1 LDRLKEAGGDL
12 LKTIGDEAMG
22 AVRERVSN
30 VTDRLEGVA
39 NGNPV
44 ATAALRATSA
54 KSEGKSPTGGA
65 IKGLFS
71 GLTQKVF
78 GGGGGADKATKAMN
92 IVDSIDV
99 GVPIRVA
106 YNQWTQFGEFPSFM
120 KKVESVETAEDNK
133 LNWKAQVFWSHRT
146 WEATIQKQVPDE
158 CIVWRSKGP
167 KGHVDGAVTF
177 HELGPNLTRILL
189 ILEYYPQGLFERTGN
204 LWRAQGRRARLEFK
218 HFRRHIMTRTI
229 LNPDEVEGWRGR
241 IEDGEVVQ
249 THDDALEEEQQA
261 QAEGAEGEET
271 AEYEEEGAEPGE
283 GDEAAEYEEE
293 GAEPGEG
300 DEAAEYEEEGA
311 EPGEGDET
319 AEYEEEG
326 AEEYEGGE
334 EPADE
339 EQDAVAE
346 DEEASAEAEA
356 PEGDEQVDEDV
367 EEAGEETPP
376 AEPSSPPSRRRRRP
390 A

>member
-1 LDRLKEAGGDL
+1 VE
-12 LKTIGDEAMG
+12 
-22 AVRERVSN
+22 
-30 VTDRLEGVA
+30 
-39 NGNPV
+39 
-44 ATAALRATSA
+44 
-54 KSEGKSPTGGA
+54 
-65 IKGLFS
+65 
-71 GLTQKVF
+71 
-78 GGGGGADKATKAMN
+78 
-92 IVDSIDV
+92 SIDV

-120 KKVESVETAEDNK
+120 KKVENVETAEENK
-133 LNWKAQVFWSHRT
+133 LNWKAQVFLSHRS

-158 CIVWRSKGP
+158 CIVWRSKGA

-189 ILEYYPQGLFERTGN
+189 VLEYYPQGFFERTGN
-204 LWRAQGRRARLEFK
+204 IWRAAGRRARLEFK
-218 HFRRHIMTRTI
+218 HFRRHVMTRTI

-249 THDDALEEEQQA
+249 THEDALAEDQQA
-261 QAEGAEGEET
+261 QAEAAEGAE
-271 AEYEEEGAEPGE
+271 YEEGAEPAE

-293 GAEPGEG
+293 GAEP
-300 DEAAEYEEEGA
+300 A
-311 EPGEGDET
+311 EGDET

-339 EQDAVAE
+339 EQDTVAE
-346 DEEASAEAEA
+346 DEESSAEAEA
-356 PEGDEQVDEDV
+356 PAGDEEADEDV

-376 AEPSSPPSRRRRRP
+376 EEEPSPPPRRRRRRP

>member
-1 LDRLKEAGGDL
+1 MATTQPLDRLKEAGGDL

-54 KSEGKSPTGGA
+54 KAEGKSPTGGA
-65 IKGLFS
+65 IKGLLS
-71 GLTQKVF
+71 GVSQKMF

-92 IVDSIDV
+92 ITESIDV

-133 LNWKAQVFWSHRT
+133 LNWKAQVFLSHRS
-146 WEATIQKQVPDE
+146 WEATIEKQIPDQ
-158 CIVWRSKGP
+158 CIVWRSKGQ
-167 KGHVDGAVTF
+167 KGHVDGTVTF
-177 HELGPNLTRILL
+177 HELTPDLTRILL
-189 ILEYYPQGLFERTGN
+189 VLEYYPQGFFERTGN
-204 LWRAQGRRARLEFK
+204 IWRAQGRRARLEFK

-241 IEDGEVVQ
+241 IEEGEVVQ
-249 THDDALEEEQQA
+249 THEDALAEEQEQQA
-261 QAEGAEGEET
+261 QAESAEGAEGEET
-271 AEYEEEGAEPGE
+271 AEYEEAGEPAE
-283 GDEAAEYEEE
+283 GDEEFAEYEEE
-293 GAEPGEG
+293 GAEEAGEPGEG
-300 DEAAEYEEEGA
+300 DE
-311 EPGEGDET
+311 ET

-326 AEEYEGGE
+326 AEDYEGGE
-334 EPADE
+334 EPAE
-339 EQDAVAE
+339 AEDAVAE
-346 DEEASAEAEA
+346 EEAAAEAET
-356 PEGDEQVDEDV
+356 PEEYEEADQDV
-367 EEAGEETPP
+367 EEAEEEPP
-376 AEPSSPPSRRRRRP
+376 EEPSQPPSRRRRR
-390 A
+390 AG